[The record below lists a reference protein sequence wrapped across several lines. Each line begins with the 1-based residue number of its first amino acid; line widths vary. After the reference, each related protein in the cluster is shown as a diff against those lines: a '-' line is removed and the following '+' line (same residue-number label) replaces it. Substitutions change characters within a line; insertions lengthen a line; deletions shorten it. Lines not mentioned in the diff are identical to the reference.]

1 MVLEAG
7 QTERETQEVDEN
19 VQYQEEEEE
28 EGGTKASDWRP
39 LQRERGVEGEKATAE
54 DLIVLSNQRPSEV
67 NELTVQDD
75 ITRAEQLQTLQ
86 KVDQGADATFSYL
99 PLVHHIVSPSFFSL
113 SQSYGSLIIK
123 DF

>member
-1 MVLEAG
+1 MVLEVG
-7 QTERETQEVDEN
+7 QTERETQEEDEN

-28 EGGTKASDWRP
+28 QGGTKASDWRP
-39 LQRERGVEGEKATAE
+39 LQRERGIEGENVTAG
-54 DLIVLSNQRPSEV
+54 DLSVLSNQRPSEA

-86 KVDQGADATFSYL
+86 KVNQITDATFSYL
-99 PLVHHIVSPSFFSL
+99 PLIHHIVSPSFFSL